1 LKKQIGRSFRAER
14 ERLFKRAIKIVLILV
29 LAAPHSMCSTLAE
42 DSGMQ
47 LRAVISQYDAGNY
60 DRAKHLAESLIAGHP
75 KNVTAHY
82 LLGNICVK
90 LNKMTQ
96 AEAAYSYCLRGSR
109 NSPEAIYAR
118 KALQQISDQ
127 RHSKAVQSPGLAA
140 APALPMAGMNHSAEE
155 KIQEET
161 ARLLQEAKDRIAIK
175 KRTFDDHVA
184 QIKQEQSEAMYNAP
198 RGRRGAFFRQDFQN
212 QVKTD
217 AQGRID
223 RLTKEFE
230 REKSDISQACQ
241 KRIDEL
247 TEYEHNI
254 ESRGVRR

>member
-1 LKKQIGRSFRAER
+1 MFN
-14 ERLFKRAIKIVLILV
+14 RAIKTVLILV
-29 LAAPHSMCSTLAE
+29 LAAPHSLCSTLAE
-42 DSGMQ
+42 DNGVQ
-47 LRAVISQYDAGNY
+47 FRAVVSQYDAGNY

-75 KNVTAHY
+75 RNLTAHY

-90 LNKMTQ
+90 LNQIAQ
-96 AEAAYSYCLRGSR
+96 AEAAYKDCLRGAK

-118 KALQQISDQ
+118 KALQQISNQ
-127 RHSKAVQSPGLAA
+127 RRMRAVQSPALAA
-140 APALPMAGMNHSAEE
+140 APAFPMAGMNHSADE

-161 ARLLQEAKDRIAIK
+161 ARLLQESKDRIAIK
-175 KRTFDDHVA
+175 KRSFDDHVA
-184 QIKQEQSEAMYNAP
+184 QIKQDQSQAMYNAP
-198 RGRRGAFFRQDFQN
+198 RGRRGAFYRQDYQN

-223 RLTKEFE
+223 KLTKEFE
-230 REKSDISQACQ
+230 REKSDITQACQ

-254 ESRGVRR
+254 ESRGMRR